1 MKKIREHVHGLFKEI
16 PDSEIKKSMEEE
28 IIQNLDEKVQ
38 DLIEAGKKEE
48 DAINKAIVDFGD
60 IEDIKK
66 ELNEQSSVA
75 KQKLKL
81 KLIFSLWACGLI
93 VAVCI
98 FINLYFTPDI
108 IWFIFP
114 VFVIIWWP
122 FILFYRWHE
131 TRS

>member
-1 MKKIREHVHGLFKEI
+1 MKKIREYVHGLFKEI
-16 PDSEIKKSMEEE
+16 PHSQIKKSMEEE

-66 ELNEQSSVA
+66 ELKEQSSEENE
-75 KQKLKL
+75 KLKL

-93 VAVCI
+93 VALCI
-98 FINLYFTPDI
+98 FINLYFTPGI

-114 VFVIIWWP
+114 AFAIIWWP
-122 FILFYRWHE
+122 FILFYRWYE
-131 TRS
+131 NRS